1 MAPCARARP
10 RDNQTMDDK
19 VSCTPRDPEAE
30 IGPAEEERIT
40 EMLADALDYVLECKM
55 KRESQGL

>member
-1 MAPCARARP
+1 
-10 RDNQTMDDK
+10 MDDK
-19 VSCTPRDPEAE
+19 VICTPRDPEAE

>member
-1 MAPCARARP
+1 
-10 RDNQTMDDK
+10 MDDK
-19 VSCTPRDPEAE
+19 VIRTPRDPVAE

-40 EMLADALDYVLECKM
+40 EMLADALDYVLECKI